1 MNSQFSS
8 FYYYLKNVIFWNYW
22 SIKEIYLEWMSKQN
36 KDLQIFKYQD
46 YIYHSRYKQWK
57 ENEE

>member
-36 KDLQIFKYQD
+36 KDLPIFKYQD